1 MREHLEM
8 NQRDFSKRINIS
20 QPTLALLETG
30 RRQLRDIYIS
40 QICSEFNVNEHWLR
54 TGEGEMF
61 IQPDTFSLDDYAK
74 KNNLT
79 ELETAIVK
87 GFISLDPNIREA
99 LFQHAKEFFSSQSES
114 TSTVEEKAAEKEIDD
129 TDFEI
134 EEEVERYRRQLIS
147 DKKTGKLLS
156 SQKQEKT
163 IGLEEK
169 QQMDEQQKLTG
180 NKTQKG

>member
-1 MREHLEM
+1 M
-8 NQRDFSKRINIS
+8 NQSEFAECIGIGQAALSALEKGIRNVTERNIS
-20 QPTLALLETG
+20 L
-30 RRQLRDIYIS
+30 
-40 QICSEFNVNEHWLR
+40 ICEHFNVNEHWLR
-54 TGEGEMF
+54 TGEGEIF